1 VKSPSQ
7 CPIPDDAPDWT
18 YKPDFQTAT
27 TTVHV
32 SQTDHESTVHVS
44 QTDHESTVHVSQ
56 TDHGLST
63 TQSSGTPQ
71 RNPTGGSVARQIFSD
86 TADHE
91 SSTSSSS
98 ESSSSSDS
106 DSD

>member
-1 VKSPSQ
+1 MKSPSQ

-44 QTDHESTVHVSQ
+44 QTDH
-56 TDHGLST
+56 GLST

-71 RNPTGGSVARQIFSD
+71 RNPIGGSVARQIFSD